1 LAAIEGVKIVPAG
14 WVLSAAIKDW
24 LIGTLLLPDR
34 FMFDKG
40 ISCVPITSW
49 VGFVKLSVRDSIDI
63 RYTIIKY
70 FFWFFY

>member
-1 LAAIEGVKIVPAG
+1 MAAIEGVRVVPAG

-24 LIGTLLLPDR
+24 LIATLLLPDR
-34 FMFDKG
+34 FITDTG

-63 RYTIIKY
+63 LYTIIKY
-70 FFWFFY
+70 Y